1 MGYRDYELA
10 YYEKQ
15 VSLNPNRDF
24 CVGMDFLIECCLW
37 FVLVF
42 CLVSCFMLHV
52 FFLLV
57 PHVLYCE
64 ASGLFDRALW
74 LAIGGYAF
82 RALREEVGIDLD
94 YLILSCVGCFPLI
107 FFTSAHCFSSQ
118 YINRCAYQRDFS
130 WLTTVNSKNFTR
142 HEMAP

>member
-1 MGYRDYELA
+1 MLF
-10 YYEKQ
+10 
-15 VSLNPNRDF
+15 VI
-24 CVGMDFLIECCLW
+24 CVGVLFG
-37 FVLVF
+37 FVLHA
-42 CLVSCFMLHV
+42 SCV
-52 FFLLV
+52 FLLV

-130 WLTTVNSKNFTR
+130 
-142 HEMAP
+142 